1 MQLHWICDRCVFHEQ
16 RYDCDIQWWQR
27 LRIRR
32 GGNAVDSR
40 LSASTFD
47 KSSCTTR
54 SPTDDD
60 ACANAAEGD
69 IAVLQQMLYKLLL
82 VLQGEFERG
91 MIGIPTKCMMTM
103 HHIGDI
109 IVMP

>member
-1 MQLHWICDRCVFHEQ
+1 MIDVYFMNNAM
-16 RYDCDIQWWQR
+16 IATFS
-27 LRIRR
+27 
-32 GGNAVDSR
+32 GGNVSGFAGGANAVDSR
-40 LSASTFD
+40 LSASKFD
-47 KSSCTTR
+47 KSSCTAR

-109 IVMP
+109 IVMS